1 MTKLMRDGLYQAI
14 CQTNSAH
21 AGLLMQRGLRQWED
35 GDKPYKKDLIK
46 TITSIKASNLY
57 LLAFNRWLQATHDKP
72 TFATIPAKID
82 GRLFTGLALGGTLEG
97 AMTHH
102 TYGMPIIAG
111 SSIKGAVRHYAEHL
125 FAQRDDKQNIQ
136 YQDNQLVI
144 QENKKPILHV
154 LFGKDGDDDSDAGYL
169 IWHDA
174 WWIPKVDGKMQLSD
188 SDENKP
194 FVDEVVTVHHP
205 NYYNRSCDKALDM
218 ENPIPNQQIAIA
230 GDFYFCIEGDADWL
244 PLAKQLL
251 EKTLNEQ
258 GLGAKGSNGYG
269 YFVNHSEAFKP
280 FLQHQQQIQALAQQV
295 QEQQKIEQQTAHLT
309 DNQKLVYRFV
319 LELDKKPVSE
329 WHNKPNVDLNIDID
343 DEKLNFNTL
352 FNKVETWEPKDQK
365 YAMEQVF
372 LKHRKHLSKK
382 LQDKVK
388 ALKQRLGI

>member
-1 MTKLMRDGLYQAI
+1 MRDGLYQAI

-35 GDKPYKKDLIK
+35 GDKPYKQKLIK
-46 TITSIKASNLY
+46 TITSIKADSLY

-82 GRLFTGLALGGTLEG
+82 GRLFTGLALGGTLETG

-154 LFGKDGDDDSDAGYL
+154 LFGKDGDDDNDAGYL

-174 WWIPKVDGKMQLSD
+174 WWIPKVDGKMQLST

-194 FVDEVVTVHHP
+194 FVDEVVTVHHSK
-205 NYYNRSCDKALDM
+205 YYNRSCDKALDM

-319 LELDKKPVSE
+319 LELDKKPVSK

-343 DEKLNFNTL
+343 DEKLNFNIL

-372 LKHRKHLSKK
+372 LKHRKHLSKN